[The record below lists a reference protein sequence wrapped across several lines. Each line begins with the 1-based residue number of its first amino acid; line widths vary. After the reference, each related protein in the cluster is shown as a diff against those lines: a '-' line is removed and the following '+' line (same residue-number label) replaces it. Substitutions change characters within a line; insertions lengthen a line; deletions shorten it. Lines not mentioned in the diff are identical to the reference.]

1 MSDRISKEPAA
12 RKRARAGNGRKGKSD
27 VANPLARALG
37 DMLEAR
43 GFTIVEEQRRKP
55 GFGGHPTLSIKL
67 IDRVRECALNPM
79 TRSRRF
85 DGGRVL
91 GGPIAPVVLAQ
102 AEAALGFTLPAPIYQ
117 IYAIADGGFGPG
129 DEGFWP
135 LVRVVTEYRALASQ
149 PGSEKWPP
157 EFLPLYRRD
166 RTTFCFDLVNGA
178 MRAVDADREGFTT
191 ECKSLVSLLEDWLIS
206 PIYLRQSA

>member
-1 MSDRISKEPAA
+1 MSDRISNGPAP
-12 RKRARAGNGRKGKSD
+12 RKRASRSKRAKPD
-27 VANPLARALG
+27 VANPLTRMLG

-43 GFTIVEEQRRKP
+43 GFTIVEEQRRKA

-67 IDRVRECALNPM
+67 IKRVRECALDPM

-85 DGGRVL
+85 DGVRVL

-117 IYAIADGGFGPG
+117 LYAIADGGFGPG

-149 PGSEKWPP
+149 TDGEAWPR

-166 RTTFCFDLVNGA
+166 RTTLCFDLVNGA
-178 MRAVDADREGFTT
+178 IRAVDADREGFTT

>member
-1 MSDRISKEPAA
+1 MSERVSDGP
-12 RKRARAGNGRKGKSD
+12 RKRVRRTKARSNVS
-27 VANPLARALG
+27 NPLTRALG
-37 DMLEAR
+37 EMLEAR

-67 IDRVRECALNPM
+67 VERVRACALDPM
-79 TRSRRF
+79 TRSRRY

-91 GGPIAPVVLAQ
+91 GGPIAPAVLRQ
-102 AEAALGFTLPAPIYQ
+102 AKAALGFMLPAPIYQ
-117 IYAIADGGFGPG
+117 LYAVADGGFGPG

-135 LVRVVTEYRALASQ
+135 LVRVVTEYRALAAQ
-149 PGSEKWPP
+149 ADAEAWPP

-166 RTTFCFDLVNGA
+166 RSTFCFDLVNGSIS
-178 MRAVDADREGFTT
+178 AVDAEREGFVT

-206 PIYLRQSA
+206 PIYLRRSA